1 MLGNK
6 TKVTMTEDERTI
18 LILALNELRNRLIS
32 EDTYTDAVDELILK
46 LACQIYPVSFLT
58 CPVTLGRAISLP
70 KTRRKEL
77 WETKR

>member
-46 LACQIYPVSFLT
+46 LAC
-58 CPVTLGRAISLP
+58 
-70 KTRRKEL
+70 
-77 WETKR
+77 

>member
-1 MLGNK
+1 MFYTVNIETEVKLMLGNK

-46 LACQIYPVSFLT
+46 LAC
-58 CPVTLGRAISLP
+58 
-70 KTRRKEL
+70 
-77 WETKR
+77 